1 MRAVIVREPGGVE
14 VLEQR
19 EVADP
24 EPRDGELLVRV
35 KAAGVNRADV
45 LQRRG
50 RYPAPADAPQDILGL
65 EFAGEVEACG
75 RAVSRFRPG
84 DRVMGVVG
92 GGACA
97 ERLVIH
103 ERIALPVPRGLGFAE
118 AAAIPEAFLTAFDAA
133 LLQGALEPG
142 NWLLVHAVG
151 SGVGTAAVQLARLV
165 NARTVGTARS
175 EAKIAR
181 ARGLGLA
188 VGLVLDKPLF
198 ADEVKRRT
206 GGPGADVV
214 LDLVGGAYLEENL
227 RAMAPLGRQIVVGLV
242 AGSSVS
248 LSLGLLLAKRL
259 TLRGTVLRSRSLE
272 ERAALAL
279 EFERQILPQFEQGA
293 LRPIV
298 DRVLPMAEIAEAHRL
313 IEANASFGKLVL
325 SW

>member
-50 RYPAPADAPQDILGL
+50 RYPAPADTPQDILGL

-103 ERIALPVPRGLGFAE
+103 ERTALPVPRGLGFAE

-175 EAKIAR
+175 EEKIAR
-181 ARGLGLA
+181 ARGLGLD

-214 LDLVGGAYLEENL
+214 LDLVGGAYLAENL

-242 AGSSVS
+242 AGSSAS

-279 EFERQILPQFEQGA
+279 EFERQILPHFEQGA

>member
-103 ERIALPVPRGLGFAE
+103 ERAALPVPRGLGFAE

-175 EAKIAR
+175 EEKIAR
-181 ARGLGLA
+181 ARGLGLD

-242 AGSSVS
+242 AGSSAS

-259 TLRGTVLRSRSLE
+259 TLRGTVMRSRSLE

-279 EFERQILPQFEQGA
+279 EFERQILPHFEQGA
-293 LRPIV
+293 LRPVV
-298 DRVLPMAEIAEAHRL
+298 DRVLPMAEVAEAHRL

>member
-181 ARGLGLA
+181 ARGLGLD

-242 AGSSVS
+242 AGSSAS